1 MTLKKQKIAITGGIG
16 SGKSSVAEFILQEG
30 YPVFSCD
37 EINRSLLSK
46 QDYLEKLQ
54 KLFPEAVT
62 EGTFDK
68 KKLAETVFSDKEALA
83 RLNAFSHPR
92 IMKELFREIEQ
103 AEASLVFAEIPL
115 LFEEG
120 YETQFDKVIVVFRE
134 EKERIS
140 SVVNRDGISEEA
152 AWARIQNQYD
162 YNKLSEGQNLFI
174 LKNEGTLSSLKASVL
189 FLLDTLANS

>member
-1 MTLKKQKIAITGGIG
+1 
-16 SGKSSVAEFILQEG
+16 
-30 YPVFSCD
+30 
-37 EINRSLLSK
+37 
-46 QDYLEKLQ
+46 
-54 KLFPEAVT
+54 
-62 EGTFDK
+62 
-68 KKLAETVFSDKEALA
+68 
-83 RLNAFSHPR
+83 
-92 IMKELFREIEQ
+92 MKELFREIEQ
-103 AEASLVFAEIPL
+103 AEGLPLFSRKSPL